1 MCLVGPAGCGKSSF
15 AAQFPFPEAVIDP
28 RDEGLIDLIYE
39 QQISMKLEQ
48 VHKSKDYDAYHSNL
62 AMAVQGKAR
71 TIICESVT
79 GIQAMCYQASSKND
93 YDNDLSHKKFLNY
106 QNGPITAA
114 EKYFQKLLDLMLKAQ
129 NLGKHVILIG
139 HTVPKQ
145 QANLEGD
152 DYLAMLLGADKQM
165 TLKIKEQ
172 VALPNDGC
180 SLMRIQSIRQRTEW
194 EFRVSSF
201 SQLLLKELTLNSA
214 PKPTETRRQPTEKQ
228 ADEEIEKIKKVADIF
243 STVVS
248 NLISQAVNG
257 LYKTDV
263 APAYNLHMCRLNC
276 ALSVV
281 TCDRLDGI
289 EGTKLKEAAT
299 KYLLQEW
306 NVDDVVNSL
315 GDEVEEDL

>member
-15 AAQFPFPEAVIDP
+15 AAQFPSPEAIIDP

-48 VHKSKDYDAYHSNL
+48 VHKSKDYEEYKNNL
-62 AMAVQGKAR
+62 SFAVQGKAR
-71 TIICESVT
+71 TIICESIT

-114 EKYFQKLLDLMLKAQ
+114 EKYFQVLLDMMLKAQ

-165 TLKIKEQ
+165 TLKIKATFMNIFVIAHEA
-172 VALPNDGC
+172 V
-180 SLMRIQSIRQRTEW
+180 
-194 EFRVSSF
+194 
-201 SQLLLKELTLNSA
+201 LKEGTTRASGNMKKWLFAHENPRYPSKNRCGIKSEFIFPNSA
-214 PKPTETRRQPTEKQ
+214 
-228 ADEEIEKIKKVADIF
+228 
-243 STVVS
+243 
-248 NLISQAVNG
+248 
-257 LYKTDV
+257 
-263 APAYNLHMCRLNC
+263 
-276 ALSVV
+276 
-281 TCDRLDGI
+281 
-289 EGTKLKEAAT
+289 KEAYLVFCSECNRDPKTAYRRSNAT
-299 KYLLQEW
+299 
-306 NVDDVVNSL
+306 
-315 GDEVEEDL
+315 